1 MSNPV
6 VYYFVISLH
15 VLVCVLLVVVIL
27 LQQGRGEGMG
37 AAFGGGSQTVFGS
50 RGPTTFFHYITTG
63 GAAIFVL
70 TSLFLSCAPAGGK
83 KANSVFATP
92 TPGGALTT
100 GSNGAAGAA
109 SGMPAESPA
118 APGAT
123 PLQ

>member
-1 MSNPV
+1 MANPI

-37 AAFGGGSQTVFGS
+37 AAFGGGSGTVFGS
-50 RGPTTFFHYITTG
+50 RGPTTFFHYLTTG
-63 GAAIFVL
+63 AAAVFVL

-83 KANSVFATP
+83 KANSVFGAPSPAAT
-92 TPGGALTT
+92 GLTT
-100 GSNGAAGAA
+100 GTNGAAVPGL
-109 SGMPAESPA
+109 PAGSPA